1 MAHYVIGDVQGCY
14 IELQALVKK
23 INFNPNEDK
32 IIFAG
37 DLVNRGNQSLEVME
51 FCMKYKGSVKAVLG
65 NHDFY
70 LLYLIEHQ
78 KKNKSL
84 KKVLD
89 SKNIRKY
96 HSWLKKLPLLLE
108 IKIKET
114 KETFW
119 ISHAGI
125 PYIWDIRMA
134 KKLSKEI
141 QTGMKDDSF
150 KILKNMWGD
159 TPKRW
164 NSDLKGYKR
173 YRTVI
178 NYFTRMRF
186 LGKDGSLKLKAKK
199 NKADEKHIPWFN
211 QTIKNLKKNQYIIFG
226 HWAALEGKTE
236 LANIIGVDTG
246 CVWGNKLTA
255 IRLEDKKLFQVKK
268 HENL

>member
-14 IELQALVKK
+14 SELQALVKK
-23 INFNPNEDK
+23 IKFNPNKDK

-37 DLVNRGNQSLEVME
+37 DLVNRGHQSLEVMD
-51 FCMKYKGSVKAVLG
+51 FCMRHKGSIKAVLG

-89 SKNIRKY
+89 SKNIQKY

-150 KILKNMWGD
+150 KILENIWGD
-159 TPKRW
+159 TPKIW

-173 YRTVI
+173 SRTII

-199 NKADEKHIPWFN
+199 NKADEIHVPWFN
-211 QTIKNLKKNQYIIFG
+211 QTIKNLKENQYIIFG
-226 HWAALEGKTE
+226 HWAALEGKTK
-236 LANIIGVDTG
+236 LTSIIGVDTG

-255 IRLEDKKLFQVKK
+255 IRLEDRKLFQVKK
-268 HENL
+268 A

>member
-14 IELQALVKK
+14 SELQALVQK
-23 INFNPNEDK
+23 IKFNPSKDK

-51 FCMKYKGSVKAVLG
+51 FCMKYKGSIKAVLG

-84 KKVLD
+84 KKVLE
-89 SKNIRKY
+89 SRNIQKY

-108 IKIKET
+108 VKIKET

-125 PYIWDIRMA
+125 PYLWDMRMA

-141 QTGMKDDSF
+141 QAGMKDDSF
-150 KILKNMWGD
+150 KILENIWGD
-159 TPKRW
+159 TPKIW
-164 NSDLKGYKR
+164 NPDLKGYKR
-173 YRTVI
+173 SRTII

-199 NKADEKHIPWFN
+199 NKADEIHIPWFN
-211 QTIKNLKKNQYIIFG
+211 QTIKNLKDNQYIIFG
-226 HWAALEGKTE
+226 HWAALEGKTK
-236 LANIIGVDTG
+236 LTNIIGVDTG

-255 IRLEDKKLFQVKK
+255 IRLEDRKLFQVKK
-268 HENL
+268 T

>member
-14 IELQALVKK
+14 SELQALVKK
-23 INFNPNEDK
+23 IKFNPNKDK

-37 DLVNRGNQSLEVME
+37 DLVNRGHQPLEVME
-51 FCMKYKGSVKAVLG
+51 FCMRHKGSIKAVLG

-89 SKNIRKY
+89 SKNIQKY

-150 KILKNMWGD
+150 KILENIWGD
-159 TPKRW
+159 TPKIW

-173 YRTVI
+173 SRTII

-199 NKADEKHIPWFN
+199 NKADEMHVPWFN
-211 QTIKNLKKNQYIIFG
+211 QTIKNLKENQYIIFG
-226 HWAALEGKTE
+226 HWAALEGKTK
-236 LANIIGVDTG
+236 LTNIIGVDTG

-255 IRLEDKKLFQVKK
+255 IRLEDRKLFQVKK
-268 HENL
+268 A

>member
-14 IELQALVKK
+14 SELQALINK
-23 INFNPNEDK
+23 IKFNPSKDK

-51 FCMKYKGSVKAVLG
+51 FCMKYKGSIKAVLG

-84 KKVLD
+84 KKVLE
-89 SKNIRKY
+89 SRNIQKY

-108 IKIKET
+108 VKIKET

-125 PYIWDIRMA
+125 PYLWDVRMA

-141 QTGMKDDSF
+141 QAGMKDDSF
-150 KILKNMWGD
+150 KILENIWGD
-159 TPKRW
+159 TPKIW
-164 NSDLKGYKR
+164 NSGLKGYKR
-173 YRTVI
+173 SRTII

-199 NKADEKHIPWFN
+199 NKADEIHIPWFN
-211 QTIKNLKKNQYIIFG
+211 QTIKNLKDNQYIIFG
-226 HWAALEGKTE
+226 HWAALEGKTK
-236 LANIIGVDTG
+236 LTNIIGVDTG

-255 IRLEDKKLFQVKK
+255 IRLEDRKLFQVKK
-268 HENL
+268 T

>member
-14 IELQALVKK
+14 SELQALVKK
-23 INFNPNEDK
+23 IKFNPSKDK

-51 FCMKYKGSVKAVLG
+51 FCMKYKGSIKAVLG

-84 KKVLD
+84 KKVLE
-89 SKNIRKY
+89 SRNIQRY
-96 HSWLKKLPLLLE
+96 HSWLKRLPLLLE
-108 IKIKET
+108 VKIKET

-125 PYIWDIRMA
+125 PYLWDMRMA

-141 QTGMKDDSF
+141 QAGMKDDSY
-150 KILKNMWGD
+150 KILENIWGD
-159 TPKRW
+159 TPKIW
-164 NSDLKGYKR
+164 NPDLKGYKR
-173 YRTVI
+173 SRTII

-199 NKADEKHIPWFN
+199 NKADEIHIPWFN
-211 QTIKNLKKNQYIIFG
+211 QTIKNLKDNQYIIFG
-226 HWAALEGKTE
+226 HWAALEGKTK
-236 LANIIGVDTG
+236 LTNIIGVDTG

-255 IRLEDKKLFQVKK
+255 IRLEDRKLFQVKK
-268 HENL
+268 T

>member
-14 IELQALVKK
+14 SELQALVKK
-23 INFNPNEDK
+23 IKFNPNKDK

-37 DLVNRGNQSLEVME
+37 DLVNRGHQSLEVME
-51 FCMKYKGSVKAVLG
+51 FCMRHKGSIKAVLG

-89 SKNIRKY
+89 SKNIQKY

-114 KETFW
+114 NETFW

-150 KILKNMWGD
+150 KILENIWGD
-159 TPKRW
+159 TPKIW

-173 YRTVI
+173 SRTII

-199 NKADEKHIPWFN
+199 NKADEMHVPWFN
-211 QTIKNLKKNQYIIFG
+211 QTIKNLKENQYIIFG
-226 HWAALEGKTE
+226 HWAALEGKTK
-236 LANIIGVDTG
+236 LTNIIGVDTG

-255 IRLEDKKLFQVKK
+255 IRLEDRKLFQVKK
-268 HENL
+268 A

>member
-14 IELQALVKK
+14 SELQALIKK
-23 INFNPNEDK
+23 IKFNPSKDK

-51 FCMKYKGSVKAVLG
+51 FCMKYKGSIKAVLG

-84 KKVLD
+84 KKVLE
-89 SKNIRKY
+89 SRNIQKY

-108 IKIKET
+108 VKIKET

-125 PYIWDIRMA
+125 PYLWDMRMA

-141 QTGMKDDSF
+141 QAGMKDDSF
-150 KILKNMWGD
+150 KILENIWGD
-159 TPKRW
+159 TPKIW
-164 NSDLKGYKR
+164 NPDLKGYKR
-173 YRTVI
+173 SRTII

-199 NKADEKHIPWFN
+199 NKADEIHIPWFN
-211 QTIKNLKKNQYIIFG
+211 QTIKNLKDNQYIIFG
-226 HWAALEGKTE
+226 HWAALEGKTK
-236 LANIIGVDTG
+236 LTNIIGVDTG

-255 IRLEDKKLFQVKK
+255 IRLEDRKLFQVKK
-268 HENL
+268 T

>member
-14 IELQALVKK
+14 SELQALVKK
-23 INFNPNEDK
+23 IKFNPSKDK

-51 FCMKYKGSVKAVLG
+51 FCMKYKGSIKAVLG

-84 KKVLD
+84 KKVLE
-89 SKNIRKY
+89 SRNIQKY

-108 IKIKET
+108 VKIKET

-125 PYIWDIRMA
+125 PYLWDMRMA

-150 KILKNMWGD
+150 KILENIWGD
-159 TPKRW
+159 TPKIW
-164 NSDLKGYKR
+164 NSGLKGYKR
-173 YRTVI
+173 SRTII

-199 NKADEKHIPWFN
+199 NKADEIHIPWFN
-211 QTIKNLKKNQYIIFG
+211 QTIKNLKDNQYIIFG
-226 HWAALEGKTE
+226 HWAALEGKTK
-236 LANIIGVDTG
+236 LTNIIGVDTG

-255 IRLEDKKLFQVKK
+255 IRLEDRKLFQVKK
-268 HENL
+268 T

>member
-14 IELQALVKK
+14 SELQALVKK
-23 INFNPNEDK
+23 IKFNPNKDK

-37 DLVNRGNQSLEVME
+37 DLVNRGHQSLEVME
-51 FCMKYKGSVKAVLG
+51 FCMRHKGSIKAVLG

-89 SKNIRKY
+89 SKNIQKY

-150 KILKNMWGD
+150 KILENIWGD
-159 TPKRW
+159 TPKIW

-173 YRTVI
+173 SRTII

-199 NKADEKHIPWFN
+199 NKADEIHIPWFN
-211 QTIKNLKKNQYIIFG
+211 QTIKNLKENQYIIFG
-226 HWAALEGKTE
+226 HWAALEGKTK
-236 LANIIGVDTG
+236 LTNIIGVDTG

-255 IRLEDKKLFQVKK
+255 IRLEDRKLFQVKK
-268 HENL
+268 A